1 MLSTDKKSMNIF
13 KWIAVGLTSFVIL
26 AVVGYMVYT
35 NGHPLG
41 KF

>member
-1 MLSTDKKSMNIF
+1 MLSTGKKLMNIF
-13 KWIAVGLTSFVIL
+13 KWIAVGLGAFVIS
-26 AVVGYMVYT
+26 AVVGYMIYT

>member
-1 MLSTDKKSMNIF
+1 MLSTGKKTTNIF
-13 KWIAVGLTSFVIL
+13 RWIAVGLTSFVIL
-26 AVVGYMVYT
+26 AVVGYMAYT

>member
-1 MLSTDKKSMNIF
+1 MLSTGKRTMSIY
-13 KWIAVGLTSFVIL
+13 KWIAVGLGAFVIS
-26 AVVGYMVYT
+26 AVVGYIVYT